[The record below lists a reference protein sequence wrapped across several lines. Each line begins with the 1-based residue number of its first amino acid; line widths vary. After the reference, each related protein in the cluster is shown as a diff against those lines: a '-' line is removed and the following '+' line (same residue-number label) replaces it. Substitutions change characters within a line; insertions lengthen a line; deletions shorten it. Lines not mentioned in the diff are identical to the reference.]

1 MSTRCGV
8 CSPPG
13 ARARRSEAPRSTAVS
28 CTSSGRAPTR
38 PGPSAAQCCLATIAR
53 SIRSGA
59 WRLPAACRGPTAVSL
74 QHVRMAWAVS
84 GCGACCVEG
93 AACCSMASSSL
104 MVLKQR
110 SHRRHQLVPRLLRL
124 QRRRRMDGVPSPEGT
139 RHARRQCGS
148 AAPSE
153 WEHAHGWC
161 ACPGCAGH
169 DSCRQAERHRE
180 PRARKSPIA
189 TYERF
194 VPVSSAPLAGYPP
207 RATTR

>member
-1 MSTRCGV
+1 MNTNVHFCTRSAPRAFPDPLKLPQPGSSSTQLGQVALSTRCGV
-8 CSPPG
+8 RSPPG

-28 CTSSGRAPTR
+28 SSSSGRAPTR
-38 PGPSAAQCCLATIAR
+38 PGPSAAQCCLAPIAR

-74 QHVRMAWAVS
+74 QHVRVAWAVS

-124 QRRRRMDGVPSPEGT
+124 QRRRRMDGVPSSWGT
-139 RHARRQCGS
+139 RCRSRPCGS
-148 AAPSE
+148 AAPTA
-153 WEHAHGWC
+153 WLHAPAWRPC
-161 ACPGCAGH
+161 RRRAGH
-169 DSCRQAERHRE
+169 DSCR
-180 PRARKSPIA
+180 
-189 TYERF
+189 
-194 VPVSSAPLAGYPP
+194 
-207 RATTR
+207 